1 MNDTEQS
8 MYYEVDG
15 IGSIGV
21 TVDGI
26 QFVTKIHESS
36 YDTKFGDIN
45 GSVATTIKMQLY
57 LKILCTTKSVL
68 ETISSYMGRE
78 GRYVRGVYG
87 IWGTHVGTKLSI
99 LHKQI
104 LDINDMLVFY
114 KDGVHHN
121 YYEVVDTYGIVRIPI
136 KVFQK
141 RVMLNTVIQLQ
152 SIKDTVYDYVDGILD
167 TLYNY

>member
-1 MNDTEQS
+1 
-8 MYYEVDG
+8 
-15 IGSIGV
+15 
-21 TVDGI
+21 
-26 QFVTKIHESS
+26 
-36 YDTKFGDIN
+36 
-45 GSVATTIKMQLY
+45 MQLY

-152 SIKDTVYDYVDGILD
+152 SIKDTVYDYVEGILD